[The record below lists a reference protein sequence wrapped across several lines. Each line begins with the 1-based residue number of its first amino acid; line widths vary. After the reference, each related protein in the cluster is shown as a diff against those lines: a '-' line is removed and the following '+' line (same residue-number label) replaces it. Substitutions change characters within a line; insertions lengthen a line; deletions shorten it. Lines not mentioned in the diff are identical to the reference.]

1 VYNPV
6 GPVGIDGDV
15 LHVDKPTGD
24 SHMSRRWTAGSV
36 KNFTSTAV
44 TSRLRRSGACGVVK
58 IDQYPQARPQLVHNI
73 VRVVHGPAPV
83 IPSACG

>member
-1 VYNPV
+1 MYNPV
-6 GPVGIDGDV
+6 GPVGNAHDV
-15 LHVDKPTGD
+15 LRVDKPTGD

-36 KNFTSTAV
+36 KKFASTAV
-44 TSRLRRSGACGVVK
+44 TSRLRRSDASGVVK